1 MQLQELLHSAVSQ
14 GASDIFI
21 VAGAAVTF
29 KIQNVLKAVEQTVL
43 NPVLTK
49 AYIDEMYTL
58 STHPHTQDRLLQ
70 KGDDDFSISIP
81 GLARFRVNVYTQRAS
96 FAAVLRIVQFEI
108 PTPKAMHIP
117 DEILRFSKQRKGLV
131 IFSGPA
137 GCGKSTTLAIL
148 LDQINKST
156 KGHIVTIEDPIEFL
170 HRHQQSIVSQ
180 REINSDCENSASAL
194 RAALR
199 QAPDVIFVGEM
210 RDLETISLAL
220 TAAETGH
227 LVFSTLHTLGAA
239 NTIDRII
246 DVFPPSQQQ
255 QIRVQLSMVLQA
267 VISQQLV
274 PTVHSSLYPIF
285 EVMVN
290 TPAIRNQIRE
300 GKTHHLN
307 NTISASIDENMMSM
321 DSMLATVVKSGEVE
335 FTQAMKYAF
344 DPSNFQSR
352 LKD

>member
-1 MQLQELLHSAVSQ
+1 MKLQELLHSAVAQ
-14 GASDIFI
+14 KASDIFI
-21 VAGAAVTF
+21 VAGAVVTF
-29 KIQNVLKAVEQTVL
+29 KIQNVLVPLSQEPLTPLQSKAL
-43 NPVLTK
+43 
-49 AYIDEMYTL
+49 IDEMYTL
-58 STHPHTQDRLLQ
+58 ENHPRSQEKLLQ
-70 KGDDDFSISIP
+70 KGDDDFSISVP

-96 FAAVLRIVQFEI
+96 YAAVLRIVQFEI
-108 PTPKAMHIP
+108 PSPKDMHIP
-117 DEILRFSKQRKGLV
+117 DEILRFSQQRKGLV

-148 LDQINKST
+148 LDQINKHS

-170 HRHQQSIVSQ
+170 HHHQQCIVSQ

-255 QIRVQLSMVLQA
+255 QVRVQLSMVLQA

-274 PTVHSSLYPIF
+274 PTLSGSLLPIF

-307 NTISASIDENMMSM
+307 NTISASLDENMIAM
-321 DSMLATVVKSGEVE
+321 DAMLARVVKSGEVE

-344 DPSNFQSR
+344 DPNNFQSR